1 MPISEKIL
9 TTLWIDIQWVKDN
22 LNYSW
27 IGVGLDTSTSYEWV
41 SYPVITYVYKNS
53 PAFNI
58 WLETYDIITMIDNE
72 SVKDQSPD
80 TVSAKLRWSIW
91 SKVVLIIERPQAN
104 NKRMRIEK
112 NITRAIIEVSSTPTY
127 EYTLDWNPITQYTQ
141 RIESILACEKNI
153 VLVEQDPIG
162 DSSGTLDG
170 YFVKIGKSIP
180 IRNRIKKYA
189 IQQPNGDWVEYNLWD
204 PNPSY
209 PETKNSRSD
218 FTDHTFKIL
227 ECYEY
232 ATGNVELTGTIEIS
246 TQFKE
251 ISFPK
256 LDYITVEK
264 SVSLL
269 KNIIDPNRL
278 CRIQNEAG
286 IKECNNDQN
295 IQKIITTLTSEPWV
309 SAIRTDFIF
318 TNNKYKTD
326 PSIYATDAEA
336 EEPVSYMVYI
346 IPNIFGYKTLQEA
359 KNARDYLGPTQDPY
373 RVIQVSPNYI
383 MFDYGCYPV
392 SERSEWWATTD
403 FPFCNEIAQ
412 KIIPNIILN

>member
-1 MPISEKIL
+1 MKKLLRSLFILLLLALSFLYIVKNPELAISEKIL

-22 LNYSW
+22 LNYWW

-112 NITRAIIEVSSTPTY
+112 NITRAIIEVSFTPTY

-170 YFVKIGKSIP
+170 YFVRIGKSIP

-227 ECYEY
+227 ECNEY
-232 ATGNVELTGTIEIS
+232 ATGDVVQKSSSTI
-246 TQFKE
+246 
-251 ISFPK
+251 
-256 LDYITVEK
+256 
-264 SVSLL
+264 
-269 KNIIDPNRL
+269 
-278 CRIQNEAG
+278 
-286 IKECNNDQN
+286 
-295 IQKIITTLTSEPWV
+295 
-309 SAIRTDFIF
+309 
-318 TNNKYKTD
+318 
-326 PSIYATDAEA
+326 
-336 EEPVSYMVYI
+336 
-346 IPNIFGYKTLQEA
+346 
-359 KNARDYLGPTQDPY
+359 
-373 RVIQVSPNYI
+373 
-383 MFDYGCYPV
+383 
-392 SERSEWWATTD
+392 
-403 FPFCNEIAQ
+403 
-412 KIIPNIILN
+412 